1 MQYTDVVDQVG
12 GNNPGMLLGVLRLL
26 VTAYSFRCF
35 QILAQPLLCTK
46 ASQVFPRTTVQN
58 LMAMKRILLENEMPT
73 KAKAKA
79 KPKTKTAKK
88 TKKPAAVKAKATKTS
103 KKAVKKPAKSKKAA

>member
-73 KAKAKA
+73 KAKAK
-79 KPKTKTAKK
+79 PKTKTAKK
-88 TKKPAAVKAKATKTS
+88 TKKPAAVKAKATKTT